1 MVDPVV
7 DRSEDVLLAGGDLR
21 PVDTEATEMDLG
33 DRCWCSHN
41 LGLCASRVLAARS
54 PR

>member
-21 PVDTEATEMDLG
+21 PVDTEATEMDPG
-33 DRCWCSHN
+33 DRCWRSHDP
-41 LGLCASRVLAARS
+41 GLCSSRVLATRS